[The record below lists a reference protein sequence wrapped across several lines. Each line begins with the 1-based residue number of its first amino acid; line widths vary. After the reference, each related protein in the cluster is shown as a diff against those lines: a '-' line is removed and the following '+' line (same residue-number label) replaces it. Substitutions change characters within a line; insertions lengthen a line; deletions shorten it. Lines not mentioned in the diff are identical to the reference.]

1 MREHVAPVGGR
12 RSRRVGRCADACHR
26 LPKIETLH
34 PIMGAKTNLQAALAK
49 HMAGDLRGAEA
60 LYRDMIRRYPRA
72 PETRH
77 AHGNLG
83 AIHLVE
89 GRLEH
94 AEQSLRAALRLAP
107 NDPGVL
113 GNLGLAL
120 RGRGRLDEAVSC
132 HRKALNGAPTSANA
146 LNNLGVSLTERGDTE
161 EAIACFER
169 LLGLTPDAPD
179 ALFNLSVA
187 FERANRLEEAA
198 RHYGKVLDRAPGH
211 LGALNNLGNTL
222 GELGAV
228 DEALECYGRALSLDP
243 ENADAHWNRALTRL
257 LLGDFA
263 NGWREFEWRWKAP
276 VMQGQRRRFDQ
287 PAWNGGPLTGRT
299 ILLHAEQGLGD
310 TLQFLRFVPLLRDA
324 GATRVLL
331 EVQPPLLSLLR
342 ASPAVEGV
350 EVIPRSPD
358 FPGGSNLPP
367 FDLHAPLMS
376 LPLLLNRSHPAAPDT
391 PLLRASEAATRIWTD
406 RLTAAAPSA
415 RIRCGLV
422 WAGRREHANDRRRS
436 LPLAALAPLREL
448 AGVQWVS
455 LQVGPAVADLASWSD
470 APFDASP
477 FLTDFAATAAALAS
491 LDLVVTVDTAVAHL
505 AGSLGRP
512 TWVLL
517 PFAPDWRW
525 MLGRADSPW
534 YPTARLFRQSRL
546 GDWSGPVSE
555 VAGELQ
561 RLADGRGAPQSSV
574 SACAIASCNGAST

>member
-1 MREHVAPVGGR
+1 M
-12 RSRRVGRCADACHR
+12 SRRAAGGVGVAVRVGLASGHMPPP
-26 LPKIETLH
+26 LPGNRDPH
-34 PIMGAKTNLQAALAK
+34 PTMSAKTNLQAALAK

-60 LYRDMIRRYPRA
+60 LYRDMIRHYPRA

-89 GRLEH
+89 GQLEQ

-146 LNNLGVSLTERGDTE
+146 LNNLGVSLTERGDAE

-169 LLGLTPDAPD
+169 LLGLTPGAPD
-179 ALFNLSVA
+179 ALFNLGVA

-198 RHYGKVLDRAPGH
+198 RRYREVLDEVPGH
-211 LGALNNLGNTL
+211 RGALNNLGNTL

-228 DEALECYGRALSLDP
+228 DEALDCYGRALSLDP
-243 ENADAHWNRALTRL
+243 GNADAHWNRALTRL

-276 VMQGQRRRFDQ
+276 AMQNQRRRFDR
-287 PAWNGGPLTGRT
+287 PAWDGGPLIGRT

-310 TLQFLRFVPLLRDA
+310 TLQFLRFVPLVREA
-324 GATRVLL
+324 GPTRVLL

-342 ASPAVEGV
+342 ASPAVDGV
-350 EVIPRSPD
+350 EVIPRAAD
-358 FPGGSNLPP
+358 FPGGSTLPP
-367 FDLHAPLMS
+367 FDVHAPLMS
-376 LPLLLNRSHPAAPDT
+376 LPLLLNRGLPAAPAV
-391 PLLRASEAATRIWTD
+391 PMLRASEAATTIWTD
-406 RLTAAAPSA
+406 RLAAVAPNA

-436 LPLAALAPLREL
+436 LPLAALAPLREVP
-448 AGVQWVS
+448 GVQLVS
-455 LQVGPAVADLASWSD
+455 LQVGPAAADLASWPEAS
-470 APFDASP
+470 FDASP
-477 FLTDFAATAAALAS
+477 LLTDFAATAAALAS
-491 LDLVVTVDTAVAHL
+491 IDLVITVDTAVAHL

-525 MLGRADSPW
+525 MLGRTDSPW
-534 YPTARLFRQSRL
+534 YPTVRLFRQSRV

-555 VAGELQ
+555 VVRELQ

-574 SACAIASCNGAST
+574 NACAIASCNGAST

>member
-1 MREHVAPVGGR
+1 MSAR
-12 RSRRVGRCADACHR
+12 
-26 LPKIETLH
+26 
-34 PIMGAKTNLQAALAK
+34 TNLQAALTL
-49 HMAGDLRGAEA
+49 HTAGDLRGAEA
-60 LYRDMIRRYPRA
+60 LYRGMIRRYPRA

-89 GRLEH
+89 GQLEQ

-132 HRKALNGAPTSANA
+132 HRKALDRAPTSANA
-146 LNNLGVSLTERGDTE
+146 LNNLGVSLTERGDTQ

-169 LLGLTPDAPD
+169 LLSLTPGAPD
-179 ALFNLSVA
+179 ALFNLGVA

-198 RHYGKVLDRAPGH
+198 RQYRQVLDKVPGH
-211 LGALNNLGNTL
+211 TGALNNLGNTL
-222 GELGAV
+222 GELGAM
-228 DEALECYGRALSLDP
+228 DEALDCYGRALSLDP
-243 ENADAHWNRALTRL
+243 ENADAHWNRALTLL
-257 LLGDFA
+257 LLGHFA
-263 NGWREFEWRWKAP
+263 DGWREFEWRWRAP
-276 VMQGQRRRFDQ
+276 VMQGQRRRFDR
-287 PAWNGGPLTGRT
+287 PAWDGGPLAGRT

-310 TLQFLRFVPLLRDA
+310 TLQFLRFVPLVRGA
-324 GATRVLL
+324 GPTRVLL

-342 ASPAVEGV
+342 ASPVVDGV
-350 EVIPRSPD
+350 EVIPRTAD
-358 FPGGSNLPP
+358 FPGGSSLPP
-367 FDLHAPLMS
+367 FDVHAPLMS
-376 LPLLLNRSHPAAPDT
+376 LPLLLNRCFPVAPGVAM
-391 PLLRASEAATRIWTD
+391 LRASEAATTIWKD
-406 RLTAAAPSA
+406 RLAAVAPGA

-422 WAGRREHANDRRRS
+422 WAGRREHANDHRRS
-436 LPLAALAPLREL
+436 LPFTALAPLREVSS
-448 AGVQWVS
+448 VQLVS

-491 LDLVVTVDTAVAHL
+491 VDLVVTVDTAVAHL

-534 YPTARLFRQSRL
+534 YPTVRLFRQSRA
-546 GDWSGPVSE
+546 GDWSGPVFD
-555 VAGELQ
+555 VARDLQ
-561 RLADGRGAPQSSV
+561 RLADGHGALERTILGTLQ
-574 SACAIASCNGAST
+574 CE